1 MRDFR
6 VHTVFLEYTTKAY
19 DYICGSGLIAFFK
32 SNKYGPA
39 FQPKSNLIQQL
50 FYYVFAFLIPWKLLF
65 YMR

>member
-6 VHTVFLEYTTKAY
+6 VHIVFLEYTTKA
-19 DYICGSGLIAFFK
+19 DDCICRSGVISSFK
-32 SNKYGPA
+32 SKKYVPA
-39 FQPKSNLIQQL
+39 FQPKSNLIQQW